1 MWQGRRITDRL
12 LPSAIGL
19 VGLFHRSSSLCGK
32 PGEPKQDKG
41 DLVYVKQF
49 KSALHWLHVFA
60 TSHLHGLRRIIHVS
74 HRNVQGATLATD
86 ASLWSGVV
94 GGWVGE

>member
-1 MWQGRRITDRL
+1 MQLGGAVPQSS
-12 LPSAIGL
+12 PS
-19 VGLFHRSSSLCGK
+19 CGK

-60 TSHLHGLRRIIHVS
+60 TSHLHGLRRSIHVS
-74 HRNVQGATLATD
+74 HRNVQGATSATD
-86 ASLWSGVV
+86 VSLWGGVV